1 MKKVLKWMMAV
12 VVAASLG
19 SLMVS
24 CSSEDGGNEIE
35 TKSIKSM
42 KEDNLEKNWIAA
54 HFVFDESCKGAKRL
68 AYQLSSV
75 HIALEKSTFKAVDKY
90 SLSEDAGSWVLE
102 GDIIRLSSTNLGENF
117 QFKIKELKNNE
128 LIVEVLNHQDLKE
141 IELVSFDK

>member
-19 SLMVS
+19 SVMVS
-24 CSSEDGGNEIE
+24 CSAEDGGNDIE
-35 TKSIKSM
+35 VKSM
-42 KEDNLEKNWIAA
+42 KVVKENNLEKNWIAA

-75 HIALEKSTFKAVDKY
+75 HIALNGNTFTAVDKY
-90 SLSEDAGSWVLE
+90 SLGEDKGSWVLE

-141 IELVSFDK
+141 IELVSFDR

>member
-1 MKKVLKWMMAV
+1 MKKVFKWTLAV
-12 VVAASLG
+12 MVSVSLG
-19 SLMVS
+19 SLLMS

-35 TKSIKSM
+35 TKSIKLV

-54 HFVFDESCKGAKRL
+54 HFVFDESCKGAKRM

-75 HIALEKSTFKAVDKY
+75 HIELKDNKFKAVDKY
-90 SLSEDAGSWVLE
+90 SLSEDEGSWVLE
-102 GDIIRLSSTNLGENF
+102 GDLIRMSSASMGENF

-128 LIVEVLNHQDLKE
+128 LIVEVLNHEDLKE

>member
-12 VVAASLG
+12 VVAVSLG
-19 SLMVS
+19 MLMVS

-35 TKSIKSM
+35 IKSIKSM
-42 KEDNLEKNWIAA
+42 NEDHLEKNWIAA
-54 HFVFDESCKGAKRL
+54 HFVFDDSCKGAKRL
-68 AYQLSSV
+68 AYQLSVV
-75 HIALEKSTFKAVDKY
+75 HIALQKNTFKAVDRY
-90 SLSEDAGSWVLE
+90 SLNEDTGSWVLE